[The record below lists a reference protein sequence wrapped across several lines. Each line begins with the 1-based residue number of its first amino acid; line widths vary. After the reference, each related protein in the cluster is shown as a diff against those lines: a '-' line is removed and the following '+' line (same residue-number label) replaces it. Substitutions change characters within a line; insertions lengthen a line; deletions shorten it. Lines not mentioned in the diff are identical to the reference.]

1 MNGET
6 CVMSLKWENFP
17 IVKIVI
23 LLELMYVLYIFI
35 YYQQNHNR
43 RFASLLFGTQLSCIK
58 VQMEKKMCKICQGNL
73 GKEQQEEELI
83 FD

>member
-23 LLELMYVLYIFI
+23 LLELMYV
-35 YYQQNHNR
+35 
-43 RFASLLFGTQLSCIK
+43 
-58 VQMEKKMCKICQGNL
+58 
-73 GKEQQEEELI
+73 
-83 FD
+83 